1 MKPILSLLVLFNFFG
16 LPVFGADSALVNV
29 VWIVIEDASPHV
41 GCYGETLIK
50 TPHIDRIGGF
60 GACVCYPPFTILSHD
75 SIAASLS

>member
-1 MKPILSLLVLFNFFG
+1 MNRLLILVFSALFASN
-16 LPVFGADSALVNV
+16 VFGADSAPVNV

-50 TPHIDRIGGF
+50 TPHIDRIGGS
-60 GACVCYPPFTILSHD
+60 GACVCYPPFTISRHD